1 LLKSQCQN
9 REHIPE
15 NWEELYDFK
24 PKEDIPVTNYHDWL
38 FEDEESK
45 RVKEKEAHKLVQRMQ
60 EDRQERERKKGEDHE
75 KLTKKILYEQSEI
88 EEKKREW
95 DEKIR
100 AE

>member
-1 LLKSQCQN
+1 
-9 REHIPE
+9 
-15 NWEELYDFK
+15 
-24 PKEDIPVTNYHDWL
+24 
-38 FEDEESK
+38 
-45 RVKEKEAHKLVQRMQ
+45 MQ
-60 EDRQERERKKGEDHE
+60 EDRQERERKKWEDHE